1 MILIT
6 SRRSG
11 EPDTC
16 WRCLKVKFR
25 VVVIIWIILLGIC
38 LIPVFM
44 KPEVKTRDMVYYNAQ
59 VRSVE
64 EGGQAPEGAVVLN
77 MTDKDYLARLNTYLK
92 NGALVMDIT
101 KDGVVTGKI
110 VWDDQTEYEAVREHN
125 MLIRNIIIWAAVAVC
140 GTSLIVFIYLR
151 YIRPFGKLKKFAGEI
166 AKGNLDFPLEIGRSD
181 FFGGFTESF
190 DIMRTELKNARA
202 KEAVLQKAKQEMLA
216 ELSHDIRTP
225 LATISATCE
234 VLEVKNPA
242 PDITDKTGV
251 IKAKAATID
260 SLIANMMSASL
271 AEAEELKVDPR
282 EESAGLIAVMVNNLR
297 DVGEVNVIGQLPE
310 CLLYFDPLRL
320 EQVIDNV
327 VGNSLKYAG
336 TAIDIEYIRQDGG
349 VVIKISDKG
358 PGVNEDEITLITQ
371 KFYRGSESEGLAGS
385 GLGLYLAD
393 YFMKK
398 MEGDIAF
405 HNAPEGGFVAE
416 IFVRKV

>member
-1 MILIT
+1 
-6 SRRSG
+6 
-11 EPDTC
+11 
-16 WRCLKVKFR
+16 VKFR
-25 VVVIIWIILLGIC
+25 FIVIIWIILLGVC

-44 KPEVKTRDMVYYNAQ
+44 KTEVKTRDMVYYNAQ
-59 VRSVE
+59 VRNVE
-64 EGGQAPEGAVVLN
+64 EGGEAPADAVVIN
-77 MTDKDYLARLNTYLK
+77 VTDRDYQARLNTYLK
-92 NGALVMDIT
+92 NEALVMDIT
-101 KDGVVTGKI
+101 KDGALTGKI
-110 VWDDQTEYEAVREHN
+110 IWDDSAEYKASQEQN
-125 MLIRNIIIWAAVAVC
+125 MLIRNIVIWAAVAVC
-140 GTSLIVFIYLR
+140 GTALILFIYLR

-190 DIMRTELKNARA
+190 DIMRTELKDARA
-202 KEAVLQKAKQEMLA
+202 KEAALQKAKQEMLA

-225 LATISATCE
+225 LSTISATCE
-234 VLEVKNPA
+234 VLEVKNPT
-242 PDITDKTGV
+242 PDVTAKTGV
-251 IKAKAATID
+251 IKSKVATID

-271 AEAEELKVDPR
+271 AEAEELKVKPR
-282 EESAGLIAVMVNNLR
+282 EESSALIANMVNNLR
-297 DVGEVNVIGQLPE
+297 DVGEVNVSGELPE
-310 CLLYFDPLRL
+310 CLLYFDALRL

-336 TAIDIEYIRQDGG
+336 TAIGIEYIRQDSG

-358 PGVNEDEITLITQ
+358 PGVKEDELTLITQ
-371 KFYRGSESEGLAGS
+371 KFYRGSESDGLAGS

>member
-1 MILIT
+1 M
-6 SRRSG
+6 
-11 EPDTC
+11 
-16 WRCLKVKFR
+16 KFR
-25 VVVIIWIILLGIC
+25 FIVMAWIILLGGC

-44 KPEVKTRDMVYYNAQ
+44 RTEVQTRDMVYYNAC
-59 VRSVE
+59 VRDVE
-64 EGGQAPEGAVVLN
+64 SGGEVPEGAVVISPS
-77 MTDKDYLARLNTYLK
+77 DKDYEARLNAYLK

-101 KDGVVTGKI
+101 DDGMVTGKI
-110 VWDDQTEYEAVREHN
+110 IWDDSGEHKAAEERGMFVRG
-125 MLIRNIIIWAAVAVC
+125 MIIWVAVAVC
-140 GTSLIVFIYLR
+140 GTCLIVFIYLR
-151 YIRPFGKLKKFAGEI
+151 YIRPFGKLRKFAGEV
-166 AKGNLDFPLEIGRSD
+166 AKGNLDFPLEIGRND

-190 DIMRTELKNARA
+190 DIMRTELQNARA
-202 KEAVLQKAKQEMLA
+202 KEASLQKAKQEMLA

-234 VLEVKNPA
+234 VLEVKNPT
-242 PDITDKTGV
+242 PDVTAKTGV
-251 IKAKAATID
+251 IKSKASTID
-260 SLIANMMSASL
+260 SLISNMMSASL
-271 AEAEELKVDPR
+271 AEAEELRVDPR
-282 EESAGLIAVMVNNLR
+282 EESSELIVTMVNNLR
-297 DVGEVNVIGQLPE
+297 DVGEVNVSGKIPE

-336 TAIDIEYIRQDGG
+336 TAIDIGYTRQDSG

-358 PGVNEDEITLITQ
+358 PGVKEDELTLITQ
-371 KFYRGSESEGLAGS
+371 KFYRGSESEGLSGS

-405 HNAPEGGFVAE
+405 HNAPGGGFTAE